1 MTSTP
6 KHKFGF
12 RKTCVGLAGVCLGIT
27 FLTQANTVHAD
38 EVNEGGQSQNALV
51 SQSDAQTEK
60 TAQVNSQ
67 SETSDSPIANNI
79 ESTNL
84 SENQN
89 NSTSHNVVSQSG
101 LTDETDA
108 DLPSYATNDAND
120 VDSQV
125 LIKRRYIDVIDP
137 ITGKKNR
144 TVQKLTWY
152 RDIHEYEVGT
162 IKTGDFPYAYVRT
175 DMYGNVTVSGE
186 WVDTDENAITVVT
199 AKTKE
204 EAQKYL
210 IQSFP
215 EFITPEIEGYI
226 PSQDKVE
233 RKTINPYEYQDETIT
248 ITYTPLKQHETGDPL
263 TRDELPKA
271 NYGTPGEPLVK
282 EELPKANYGT
292 PGEPGKSETPQTPD
306 TKTPVPETPKQEKQ
320 TEKTTPAQSEST
332 SVTPTVSTSPEAKHA
347 SESKTLNVSNKGGVD
362 STPQRKGQLPQTGET
377 NTTLAVVTGLLSLT
391 GGLLG
396 LVLLHRK
403 KR

>member
-1 MTSTP
+1 MISTP

-60 TAQVNSQ
+60 TAQGNSQ
-67 SETSDSPIANNI
+67 TEISDAPIANNI

-89 NSTSHNVVSQSG
+89 SSTSHNVVSQSG

-120 VDSQV
+120 LESQLQT

-144 TVQKLTWY
+144 TVQKLTWE
-152 RDIHEYEVGT
+152 RDVHDYDASTVRAY
-162 IKTGDFPYAYVRT
+162 DYPYAYT
-175 DMYGNVTVSGE
+175 L
-186 WVDTDENAITVVT
+186 TDEYYGQIILLSEWADTYDHALEELT

-233 RKTINPYEYQDETIT
+233 GKAINPYEYQDETIT
-248 ITYTPLKQHETGDPL
+248 ITYTPAKQHETGDPL
-263 TRDELPKA
+263 TREELPKANYGTPGEPLTQEELPKANYGTPGEPLVQEELPKANYGKPGEPLVQEELPKANYGTPGEPLVQEELPKA

-292 PGEPGKSETPQTPD
+292 PGEPLVQEELPKANYGTP
-306 TKTPVPETPKQEKQ
+306 
-320 TEKTTPAQSEST
+320 
-332 SVTPTVSTSPEAKHA
+332 
-347 SESKTLNVSNKGGVD
+347 
-362 STPQRKGQLPQTGET
+362 
-377 NTTLAVVTGLLSLT
+377 
-391 GGLLG
+391 
-396 LVLLHRK
+396 
-403 KR
+403 